1 MGKQLIII
9 GASGHGKVAADI
21 ASKSGYDRIVFL
33 DGDESKKECGK
44 YPVVGKENLV
54 SQLDGDVFVAIGNP
68 EIRKRMMEGIE
79 DDRIATL
86 IHPDAVIAED
96 VRIGTGTV
104 VMAGVVINPGTSVGK
119 GCIVNTCSSVDHDCR
134 ISDYVHVSVGSHLA
148 GTVNVGE
155 KTWIGAGAVISNN
168 IDIAG
173 SCMIGAGAI
182 VVQNIP
188 ESGTYVG
195 IPARKIK

>member
-1 MGKQLIII
+1 MGKQLVII
-9 GASGHGKVAADI
+9 GASGHGKVSADI
-21 ASKSGYDRIVFL
+21 AIKNGYDRIVFL
-33 DGDESKKECGK
+33 DGDESKKVCGR
-44 YPVVGKENLV
+44 YPVVGKEDLFARFE
-54 SQLDGDVFVAIGNP
+54 GDVFVAIGNP
-68 EIRKRMMEGIE
+68 EIRKRLMEEIGE
-79 DDRIATL
+79 ERLATL
-86 IHPDAVIAED
+86 IHPDAVIADD
-96 VRIGTGTV
+96 VSIGIGSV

-134 ISDYVHVSVGSHLA
+134 ISDYVHISVGSHLA

-182 VVQNIP
+182 VVHDIP